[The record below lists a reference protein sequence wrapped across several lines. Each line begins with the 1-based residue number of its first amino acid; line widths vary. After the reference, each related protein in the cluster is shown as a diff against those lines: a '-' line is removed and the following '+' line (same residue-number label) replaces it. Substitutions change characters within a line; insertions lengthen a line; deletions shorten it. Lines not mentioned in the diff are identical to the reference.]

1 MTTRLS
7 FADLPLPGYR
17 HDGGVAPRLLA
28 AAVQELGGPTM
39 GTRWSVKYWHAP
51 ATPGPARREVR
62 EAIEI
67 ALDLVVRQMSTWED
81 DSDLSRY
88 NRAAPGRWQ
97 KLPEPLFSVL
107 QHALE
112 LARATGGAYDPTVG
126 PAVNLWGFG
135 PDPARRDAPTEGDLE
150 MARRRIGWQRVQ
162 LDVEQR
168 RARQDG
174 GTYVDLSSI
183 AKGYAVD
190 AVARAL
196 QRLGCGNALVEVGG
210 ELLGMGRRPDGQPW
224 RVAVRLPGLEQG
236 DAGPVLALKG
246 LAVATSGDDFRCFET
261 DDGER
266 HSHTIDPRTGRPVRH
281 ALASV
286 TVVHAQCM
294 QADALATALTVLGPD
309 EGWTYAERER
319 LAVLFIRR
327 AADGGHEARPTAGFE
342 ALLA

>member
-1 MTTRLS
+1 MTRVS
-7 FADLPLPGYR
+7 FAEPPPLSYR
-17 HDGGVAPRLLA
+17 YDGGAAPRLLT

-62 EAIEI
+62 EAIET
-67 ALDLVVRQMSTWED
+67 ALDLVVRQMSTWEE

-97 KLPEPLFSVL
+97 KLPEPFFTVL
-107 QHALE
+107 RHALE

-135 PDPARRDAPTEGDLE
+135 PDPARRNAPEAADLAA
-150 MARRRIGWQRVQ
+150 ARRRIGWQRVQ
-162 LDVEQR
+162 LDAEQR
-168 RARQDG
+168 RARQVG

-196 QRLGCGNALVEVGG
+196 QRLGCGHALVEVGG

-236 DAGPVLALKG
+236 EAGPVLALKG
-246 LAVATSGDDFRCFET
+246 LAVATSGDDFRCFAA
-261 DDGER
+261 DDGAR
-266 HSHTIDPRTGRPVRH
+266 YSHTIDPRTGRPVRH

-294 QADALATALTVLGPD
+294 HADALATALTVLGPD
-309 EGWTYAERER
+309 EGWAYAERER

-327 AADGGHEARPTAGFE
+327 GADGGHEARPTAGFE

>member
-1 MTTRLS
+1 MTRVS
-7 FADLPLPGYR
+7 FAEPPPLRYR
-17 HDGGVAPRLLA
+17 YDSGVAPRLLA

-51 ATPGPARREVR
+51 TAPGPARREVR
-62 EAIEI
+62 EAIET
-67 ALDLVVRQMSTWED
+67 ALDLVVRQMSTWEE

-88 NRAAPGRWQ
+88 NRAAAGRWQ
-97 KLPEPLFSVL
+97 KLPEPFFTVL
-107 QHALE
+107 RHALE

-135 PDPARRDAPTEGDLE
+135 PDPARRNVPETDELE
-150 MARRRIGWQRVQ
+150 AVRRRIGWQRVQ
-162 LDVEQR
+162 LDTEQR
-168 RARQDG
+168 RARQAG

-196 QRLGCGNALVEVGG
+196 QRLGCSHALVEVGG

-236 DAGPVLALKG
+236 EAGPVLALKG
-246 LAVATSGDDFRCFET
+246 RAVATSGDDFRCFAA
-261 DDGER
+261 DDGAR
-266 HSHTIDPRTGRPVRH
+266 YSHTIDPRTGRPVRH

-294 QADALATALTVLGPD
+294 HADALATALTVLGPD
-309 EGWTYAERER
+309 EGWAYAERER

-327 AADGGHEARPTAGFE
+327 GADGGHEARPTAAFE

>member
-1 MTTRLS
+1 MTRVS
-7 FADLPLPGYR
+7 FAEPLPLSYR
-17 HDGGVAPRLLA
+17 NDGGVVPRLLTA
-28 AAVQELGGPTM
+28 TVQELGGPTM
-39 GTRWSVKYWHAP
+39 GTRWSVKYWQAP

-62 EAIEI
+62 EAIET
-67 ALDLVVRQMSTWED
+67 ALDLVVRQMSTWEE

-97 KLPEPLFSVL
+97 KLPEPFFTVL
-107 QHALE
+107 RHALE

-135 PDPARRDAPTEGDLE
+135 PDPARRNAPAEDDLDA
-150 MARRRIGWQRVQ
+150 ARRRIGWQRVQ
-162 LDVEQR
+162 LDTEQR
-168 RARQDG
+168 RARQAG
-174 GTYVDLSSI
+174 GSYVDLSSI

-224 RVAVRLPGLEQG
+224 RVAVRVPGLEAG
-236 DAGPVLALKG
+236 EEGPVLALQG
-246 LAVATSGDDFRCFET
+246 LAVATSGDDFRCFAA
-261 DDGER
+261 DDGVR
-266 HSHTIDPRTGRPVRH
+266 YSHTIDPRTGRPVRH

-309 EGWTYAERER
+309 EGWAYAERER

-327 AADGGHEARPTAGFE
+327 GAEGGHEARPTAGFE

>member
-1 MTTRLS
+1 MTRVS
-7 FADLPLPGYR
+7 FAEPPPLSYR
-17 HDGGVAPRLLA
+17 YDGSAAPRLLT

-51 ATPGPARREVR
+51 TTLGPARREVR
-62 EAIEI
+62 EAIET
-67 ALDLVVRQMSTWED
+67 ALDLVVRQMSTWEE

-97 KLPEPLFSVL
+97 KLPEPFFTVL
-107 QHALE
+107 RHALE

-135 PDPARRDAPTEGDLE
+135 PDPARRNAPEAADLE
-150 MARRRIGWQRVQ
+150 AARRRIGWQRVQ
-162 LDVEQR
+162 LDAEQR
-168 RARQDG
+168 RARQVG

-196 QRLGCGNALVEVGG
+196 QRLGCGHALVEVGG

-236 DAGPVLALKG
+236 EAGPVLALKG
-246 LAVATSGDDFRCFET
+246 LAVATSGDDFRCFAA
-261 DDGER
+261 DDGAR
-266 HSHTIDPRTGRPVRH
+266 YSHTIDPRTGRPVRH

-294 QADALATALTVLGPD
+294 HADALATALTVLGPD
-309 EGWTYAERER
+309 EGWAYAERER

-327 AADGGHEARPTAGFE
+327 GADGGHEARPTAGFE

>member
-1 MTTRLS
+1 MTRVS
-7 FADLPLPGYR
+7 FAEPPPLRYR
-17 HDGGVAPRLLA
+17 YDGGVAPRLLA

-51 ATPGPARREVR
+51 TAPGPARREVR
-62 EAIEI
+62 EAIET
-67 ALDLVVRQMSTWED
+67 ALDLVVRQMSTWEE

-88 NRAAPGRWQ
+88 NRAAAGRWQ
-97 KLPEPLFSVL
+97 KLPEPFFTVL
-107 QHALE
+107 RHALE

-135 PDPARRDAPTEGDLE
+135 PDPARRNVPETDELE
-150 MARRRIGWQRVQ
+150 AVRRRIGWQRVR
-162 LDVEQR
+162 LDTEQR
-168 RARQDG
+168 RARQAG

-236 DAGPVLALKG
+236 DAGPVLALQG
-246 LAVATSGDDFRCFET
+246 LAVATSGDDFRCFAA
-261 DDGER
+261 DDGLR
-266 HSHTIDPRTGRPVRH
+266 YSHTIDPRTGRPVRH

-309 EGWTYAERER
+309 EGWAYAERER

>member
-1 MTTRLS
+1 MTRMS
-7 FADLPLPGYR
+7 FVEPPPLRYR
-17 HDGGVAPRLLA
+17 YDGGVAPRLLA

-51 ATPGPARREVR
+51 TAPGPAWREVR
-62 EAIEI
+62 EAIET
-67 ALDLVVRQMSTWED
+67 ALDLVVRQMSTWEE

-97 KLPEPLFSVL
+97 KLPGPFFTVL
-107 QHALE
+107 RHALE

-135 PDPARRDAPTEGDLE
+135 PDPARRNVPETDELE
-150 MARRRIGWQRVQ
+150 AVRRRIGWQRVQ
-162 LDVEQR
+162 LDTEQR
-168 RARQDG
+168 RARQAG

-246 LAVATSGDDFRCFET
+246 LAVATSGDDFRCFAA
-261 DDGER
+261 DDGLR
-266 HSHTIDPRTGRPVRH
+266 YSHTIDPRTGRPVRH

-309 EGWTYAERER
+309 EGWAYAERER